1 MWVIIIFI
9 LAVFI
14 ATFAALV
21 ISARYSDY
29 EEDIIVPKG
38 RRFTSCKGCNHLIS
52 WTEKDALVKHNN
64 GFLISCPQCKRVM
77 KVFYEE

>member
-9 LAVFI
+9 LAVLV

-21 ISARYSDY
+21 INARHSDY

-38 RRFTSCKGCNHLIS
+38 CSFTYCKGCDHLIS
-52 WTEKDALVKHNN
+52 WTEEDALVKHNN
-64 GFLISCPQCKRVM
+64 GFLVSCPQCKRII